1 MAVAIVERFKK
12 ESMYGLSRLSAGTKK
27 VAVVER
33 CPFLVGGSTVFGKST
48 ESS

>member
-1 MAVAIVERFKK
+1 MVVAIVERFKK
-12 ESMYGLSRLSAGTKK
+12 ESMYGLSAGTKQ

-33 CPFLVGGSTVFGKST
+33 WPFLIGGSTLFGKST